1 MVIKQKADE
10 PTLDDASS
18 TSKPTAEQLSAQH
31 QSHTFKSI
39 DLPSSKLN
47 KLKTNLNK
55 LISSSDNRLVRAD
68 EDSNKTCTNKR
79 LQIDNGFLKVKKL
92 NKKSSHTTNT
102 PSLVLLRNSTSSL
115 DENYITNYNSYQ
127 SKQDEFSSVYDADE
141 DEEIAGVGSSLSNTS
156 LSSHSNE
163 NSPKLE
169 LNLNNSAE
177 SKCQQA
183 NFTITS
189 SSLSSKSDRE
199 SLSSSSPLS
208 SGFSIKNVN
217 HSSDL
222 ISSLKEHELRADE
235 DSAVGS
241 ANATNDH
248 DAELS
253 FNEANNQT
261 LPCLSFSDDDSTA
274 RRETMTFS
282 KIKFNEDTDPDVD
295 SNDLIRSS
303 GHKSTPLAKN
313 SESEDELTL
322 NPPNNASDV
331 EIKEFNDKLA
341 SSSSFKRPSKI
352 SSGTST
358 ISSSSSL
365 YLACEVASLSSL
377 TSNYSQFDFLNSQ
390 NSNLSTSPASYA
402 AANQQP
408 AANTSNGLTSFFFSN
423 GLFGTK
429 KAKSGDLKE
438 EKSGAELKA
447 HSHLKPDSCIPV
459 CAQQSS
465 TPTKTLDLIASKL
478 FNLKPA
484 ASKNSFNVSA
494 SKPKSG
500 QSLKQ
505 TCESETNENAGS
517 ISPDNASIKTNYS
530 FNNLCN
536 ITSTQAPSTVLIFEN
551 RPR

>member
-1 MVIKQKADE
+1 MVIKQKADD

-18 TSKPTAEQLSAQH
+18 TSKPTPEQLSAQH
-31 QSHTFKSI
+31 KSHTFKSI

-68 EDSNKTCTNKR
+68 DDSNKTCTNKR
-79 LQIDNGFLKVKKL
+79 LQIENSYLKIKKL
-92 NKKSSHTTNT
+92 NKKSSHTTNSNT

-115 DENYITNYNSYQ
+115 DENYIINYNSYQ
-127 SKQDEFSSVYDADE
+127 SKPNGKQDEFNSVYDADE
-141 DEEIAGVGSSLSNTS
+141 DEEIIGVGSSLSNTS

-177 SKCQQA
+177 SKCKQA

-189 SSLSSKSDRE
+189 SSLSSKSERE
-199 SLSSSSPLS
+199 SLSSTSPLS

-217 HSSDL
+217 NNSSDL
-222 ISSLKEHELRADE
+222 ISSLKEDE

-241 ANATNDH
+241 TNATNDQ
-248 DAELS
+248 DVELS
-253 FNEANNQT
+253 FNETNNQT
-261 LPCLSFSDDDSTA
+261 LPCLSFSDDDSTT
-274 RRETMTFS
+274 RRETITFN
-282 KIKFNEDTDPDVD
+282 KIKFNEDADTDVD
-295 SNDLIRSS
+295 LNDLIRSNE
-303 GHKSTPLAKN
+303 HKSTPLAKN

-390 NSNLSTSPASYA
+390 NSNLSTSPA
-402 AANQQP
+402 ANQQP
-408 AANTSNGLTSFFFSN
+408 ASNTSNGLTSFFFSN
-423 GLFGTK
+423 GLFGNK

-447 HSHLKPDSCIPV
+447 HSQIKPDSSIPV
-459 CAQQSS
+459 CAQQNS

-478 FNLKPA
+478 FNLKPT
-484 ASKNSFNVSA
+484 ASKNSFNVSGN
-494 SKPKSG
+494 KPKSG
-500 QSLKQ
+500 QPLKQ
-505 TCESETNENAGS
+505 TCESETNENGGS